1 MSVFTNNTAV
11 ADLLMQN
18 IQRDLIMGVEDALQ
32 IGAQRGYDAAS
43 GMNDGHRP
51 SVVGQMRHFHM
62 NETFHDV
69 LAAAGIGSTPIRGN
83 GIVVGR
89 SGVFTVSRFNISA
102 GLWYNGRRSRT
113 RREMSYANRTVEP
126 LVQPELFG
134 EVKPITEATAFF
146 VTSFSGS
153 LKNSLPFS
161 IDLAVPDREMK
172 GWLFRE
178 PLHIFLTRY
187 DALPQQVDLAVP
199 KLKSSIVELKSS
211 GDTE

>member
-1 MSVFTNNTAV
+1 MSIFTNNTAV
-11 ADLLMQN
+11 AAFLMQN
-18 IQRDLIMGVEDALQ
+18 FQRDLIMGVEDALQ

-43 GMNDGHRP
+43 GMNEGHRP

-62 NETFHDV
+62 NETFHDA
-69 LAAAGIGSTPIRGN
+69 LTAAGINSTPIRGN

-113 RREMSYANRTVEP
+113 RREMSYANRAVEP

-134 EVKPITEATAFF
+134 EVKLITEATAFF

-153 LKNSLPFS
+153 FKNSFPVS

-178 PLHIFLTRY
+178 PLHTFLARY
-187 DALPQQVDLAVP
+187 DEVPEQVDLAVP
-199 KLKSSIVELKSS
+199 KLKSSIIKLNSSS
-211 GDTE
+211 GTE

>member
-11 ADLLMQN
+11 ADLLMRN
-18 IQRDLIMGVEDALQ
+18 IPRDLIMGVEDALQ

-51 SVVGQMRHFHM
+51 SVVGHMRHFHM
-62 NETFHDV
+62 NETFHDA
-69 LAAAGIGSTPIRGN
+69 LAAANINSTPIRGN

-89 SGVFTVSRFNISA
+89 TGVFTVSRFNISA

-113 RREMSYANRTVEP
+113 RREMSYANRAVEP

-134 EVKPITEATAFF
+134 EATPITAATAFF
-146 VTSFSGS
+146 VASFSGL
-153 LKNSLPFS
+153 LKNSQPVS

-178 PLHIFLTRY
+178 PLQIFLTRY
-187 DALPQQVDLAVP
+187 DEVPQQVDLAVP
-199 KLKSSIVELKSS
+199 KLKSNIIQLKSS
-211 GDTE
+211 GGE